1 MSDQFPIISVRQE
14 DYQLSHDE
22 TMGTKSKF
30 WFRHPELGRCLYKHI
45 RPNTGEDWAEKVAEQ
60 ISKLL
65 GLPHANYEL
74 AETWQGNYGTVSL
87 NFIPQGGTL
96 IHGNEIL
103 TPLVP
108 NYPTYEI
115 YNASQHTIEVV
126 LSAIESS
133 QVQLPPDWNALEE
146 IETARDLFIG
156 YILLD
161 ALIGNGDRHHE
172 NWGFVRSRQAN
183 SPDLLYLSPTYDHA
197 SCLGRELLDDR
208 RKVRSVESYAKKCIS
223 AFYLNITDKKPLRT
237 FELFNELAN
246 RYPETA
252 QVWLNRLAGIS
263 KENIN
268 LILQAI
274 PQKRISPIAAK
285 FAQDILIFNQNR
297 LFSLKNYET

>member
-1 MSDQFPIISVRQE
+1 MPEQFPIVFVRQE
-14 DYQLSHDE
+14 EYQLSQDE

-30 WFRHPELGRCLYKHI
+30 WFKHPELDRCLYKYI
-45 RPNTGEDWAEKVAEQ
+45 RPNTGEDWAEKIAEQ
-60 ISKLL
+60 ICELL

-74 AETWQGNYGTVSL
+74 AETWSGNYGTVSP

-108 NYPTYEI
+108 NYPTYET
-115 YNASQHTIEVV
+115 YNASQHTIGVV
-126 LSAIESS
+126 INAIESS
-133 QVQLPPDWNALEE
+133 QVQLPPGWIVPEG
-146 IETARDLFIG
+146 IKVARDLFVG

-172 NWGFVRSRQAN
+172 NWGFVRSRAAN
-183 SPDLLYLSPTYDHA
+183 SHDIIYLSPTYDHA
-197 SCLGRELLDDR
+197 SCLGRELLDTKR
-208 RKVRSVESYAKKCIS
+208 QVRSVKSYAKNCIS
-223 AFYLNITDKKPLRT
+223 AFYRDVNDKKPFKT

-246 RYPETA
+246 RYPLTA

-263 KENIN
+263 MKNIN

-285 FAQDILIFNQNR
+285 FAQDILEFNQHR
-297 LFSLKNYET
+297 LLSLRKS

>member
-1 MSDQFPIISVRQE
+1 MQQNP
-14 DYQLSHDE
+14 
-22 TMGTKSKF
+22 
-30 WFRHPELGRCLYKHI
+30 
-45 RPNTGEDWAEKVAEQ
+45 
-60 ISKLL
+60 
-65 GLPHANYEL
+65 
-74 AETWQGNYGTVSL
+74 
-87 NFIPQGGTL
+87 L

-115 YNASQHTIEVV
+115 YNASQHTIDIV
-126 LSAIESS
+126 LSAIEST
-133 QVQLPPDWNALEE
+133 QVQLPPDWTGLKG
-146 IETARDLFIG
+146 IKTAKDLFIG

-172 NWGFVRSRQAN
+172 NWGFVRSKQAN

-223 AFYLNITDKKPLRT
+223 AFYLSVNDKKPLRT
-237 FELFNELAN
+237 FELFAELAN
-246 RYPETA
+246 RYPATA

-263 KENIN
+263 KENID

-274 PQKRISPIAAK
+274 PPERISSIAAF
-285 FAQDILIFNQNR
+285 FARDILMFNQNR
-297 LFSLKNYET
+297 LLSLKNYET

>member
-1 MSDQFPIISVRQE
+1 MSQQFPIVVVEQE
-14 DYQLSHDE
+14 YFQLSQDE

-30 WFRHPELGRCLYKHI
+30 WFEHPEFGRCLYKHI

-60 ISKLL
+60 LCKLL

-74 AETWQGNYGTVSL
+74 AETWEKNYGTVSF
-87 NFIPQGGTL
+87 NFIPEDGDL

-108 NYPTYEI
+108 NYPTYET
-115 YNASQHTIEVV
+115 YNASQYTIDVV

-133 QVQLPPDWNALEE
+133 QVQLPPDWTVPEG
-146 IETARDLFIG
+146 IKTAQDLFIG

-172 NWGFVRSRQAN
+172 NWGFVQSRQAN
-183 SPDLLYLSPTYDHA
+183 SSKLLYLSPTYDHA
-197 SCLGRELLDDR
+197 SCLGRELLDAK
-208 RKVRSVESYAKKCIS
+208 RKVRSVEAYAKKCTS
-223 AFYLNITDKKPLRT
+223 AFYRDVNDKKPLKT
-237 FELFNELAN
+237 FELFKELAN
-246 RYPETA
+246 RYPATT
-252 QVWLNRLAGIS
+252 QVWLNFLANIS
-263 KENIN
+263 KENID

-274 PQKRISPIAAK
+274 PQERISPIAAK

-297 LFSLKNYET
+297 LLSLKKS

>member
-1 MSDQFPIISVRQE
+1 MPEQFPIFFVRQE
-14 DYQLSHDE
+14 DYQLSQDE

-30 WFRHPELGRCLYKHI
+30 WFEHPELDRCLYKHI

-60 ISKLL
+60 ICELL
-65 GLPHANYEL
+65 ALPHANYEL
-74 AETWQGNYGTVSL
+74 AETWSSNYGTVSL

-103 TPLVP
+103 TPLVS
-108 NYPTYEI
+108 NYPTYET
-115 YNASQHTIEVV
+115 YNASQHTIDVV
-126 LSAIESS
+126 LSAIELS
-133 QVQLPPDWNALEE
+133 QVQLPPDWDALEG

-183 SPDLLYLSPTYDHA
+183 SPDRLYLSPTYDHA

-223 AFYLNITDKKPLRT
+223 AFYLDVNDSKPLRT
-237 FELFNELAN
+237 FELFKELAN
-246 RYPETA
+246 RYPTTA

-263 KENIN
+263 EENID

-274 PQKRISPIAAK
+274 PPERISSIAAK
-285 FAQDILIFNQNR
+285 FARDILIFNQNR
-297 LFSLKNYET
+297 LLSLRKL

>member
-1 MSDQFPIISVRQE
+1 MPKQFSIVCLRQE
-14 DYQLSHDE
+14 DYQLSQDE

-30 WFRHPELGRCLYKHI
+30 WFEHPELGRCLYKHI

-60 ISKLL
+60 ICTLL

-74 AETWQGNYGTVSL
+74 AETWEGNYGTVSL

-103 TPLVP
+103 TPLIP
-108 NYPTYEI
+108 NYPTYET
-115 YNASQHTIEVV
+115 YNASQHTIDVV
-126 LSAIESS
+126 LSAIEFS
-133 QVQLPPDWNALEE
+133 QAQLPPDWTVLEG

-172 NWGFVRSRQAN
+172 NWGFVRSGQDN
-183 SPDLLYLSPTYDHA
+183 SSDLLYLSPTYDHA
-197 SCLGRELLDDR
+197 SCLGRELLDAK
-208 RKVRSVESYAKKCIS
+208 RKVRSVQSYAKKCIS
-223 AFYLNITDKKPLRT
+223 AFYRDVNDKKPLRT

-252 QVWLNRLAGIS
+252 RVWLNRLAGIS

-274 PQKRISPIAAK
+274 PPKRISPIAAK
-285 FAQDILIFNQNR
+285 FAGDILIFNQVR
-297 LFSLKNYET
+297 LLSL

>member
-1 MSDQFPIISVRQE
+1 MPEQFPIFFVRQE
-14 DYQLSHDE
+14 DYQLSQDE

-30 WFRHPELGRCLYKHI
+30 WFEHPELGRCLYKHI

-60 ISKLL
+60 ISELL
-65 GLPHANYEL
+65 GLPHARYEL
-74 AETWQGNYGTVSL
+74 AETWEGNYGTVSL

-108 NYPTYEI
+108 NYPTYET
-115 YNASQHTIEVV
+115 YNASQHTIDVV
-126 LSAIESS
+126 LNAIESS
-133 QVQLPPDWNALEE
+133 QVQLPSDWTVLQG
-146 IETARDLFIG
+146 IETARELFIG

-223 AFYLNITDKKPLRT
+223 AFYLDVNDRKPLRT

-246 RYPETA
+246 RYPTTA
-252 QVWLNRLAGIS
+252 QVWLNRLASIS
-263 KENIN
+263 KENID

-274 PQKRISPIAAK
+274 PTERISPIAAK
-285 FAQDILIFNQNR
+285 FARDIPIFNQNR
-297 LFSLKNYET
+297 LLSLQKS